1 MSFQRK
7 CPAGTNKIMTMV
19 EGGLGTDEIALALHE
34 MSEMQVLESLEGAT
48 KENFPD
54 EIRVIAQALAFRSV
68 LTNSDLDCVYDV
80 LSDAYSAEAHGKERF
95 REGDS
100 VSRSC
105 IKGLLS
111 DKSYKW
117 LIMEC
122 PNGHAMEAD
131 GAIIGVSCFSVDGIS
146 RKNGTFNAGVLDSH
160 VIW

>member
-19 EGGLGTDEIALALHE
+19 EGGLGTDEIAVALHE

-48 KENFPD
+48 KEIFPD

-68 LTNSDLDCVYDV
+68 LTSSDLDRVYDV
-80 LSDAYSAEAHGKERF
+80 LSDAYCAEVHGEECF

-105 IKGLLS
+105 VKDLFS
-111 DKSYKW
+111 DKSYRW

-122 PNGHAMEAD
+122 PNGHGMEAD
-131 GAIIGVSCFSVDGIS
+131 GAVIGVSCFSVDGIS
-146 RKNGTFNAGVLDSH
+146 RRNGKSNADVLNFH
-160 VIW
+160 RV